1 MSNLQINQF
10 QQVPVRGQVEM
21 EPLQTGTLSC
31 QVSNNQATSLKAGDP
46 VTLDT
51 TITVGPG
58 KPPQII
64 AAATAVTIGYVI
76 HSAKQD
82 SFAALEMV
90 EIAYFGGPIIWLLNT
105 AVAIAPMAACEDN
118 GSGLIQLTSG
128 GSQKKSLLALDFIP
142 ASTLGRYFILS
153 NATSLV

>member
-21 EPLQTGTLSC
+21 EPFLTGVLSV
-31 QVSNNQATSLKAGDP
+31 QVSPNQATALKAGDL

-64 AAATAVTIGYVI
+64 AGGTAVDIGIVI
-76 HSAKQD
+76 HNDKSD
-82 SFAALEMV
+82 SFNSLDMC

-105 AVAIAPMAACEDN
+105 AVAIAPMAAVEDN
-118 GSGLIQLTSG
+118 QSSLIQAFSSG
-128 GSQKKSLLALDFIP
+128 SNKKIGIALDYFP
-142 ASTLGRYFILS
+142 ASTLGRIILFGPL
-153 NATSLV
+153 TSLV